1 MHFAPHPDDELIG
14 APATLMALRDAGFT
28 IVNVACSLGRPGQ
41 HARREAELQEACR
54 RAGFELRLPEEPVSI
69 SGDVDEQTAQA
80 ELTALVLEALA
91 REEPRIVVSP
101 GPADRHHGHRLVA
114 LAVRD
119 AIIEHGTSDAAP
131 RWWMWSLWGSLPQPT
146 IGTRFGAGRLEEI
159 LTALAAHRGELARN
173 DYRRFVRARA
183 EMNASLAA
191 ELLFGFGAPVPTDI
205 SYVELLTE
213 VALRGSR
220 WMLGTPGWL
229 DPEDP
234 LQEPSGVEA
243 VLD

>member
-1 MHFAPHPDDELIG
+1 
-14 APATLMALRDAGFT
+14 MALRDEGFT

-41 HARREAELQEACR
+41 HARREAELREACR

-69 SGDVDEQTAQA
+69 GGGSDPRSARS

-91 REEPRIVVSP
+91 QEQPSIVVSP

-119 AIIEHGTSDAAP
+119 AIADQMPRDGAP
-131 RWWMWSLWGSLPQPT
+131 RWWMWALWGSLPQPT
-146 IGTRFGAGRLEEI
+146 IGTRFGADRLEEI
-159 LTALAAHRGELARN
+159 LAALAAHGGELARN

-191 ELLFGFGAPVPTDI
+191 ELLFGFGASVPTDI
-205 SYVELLTE
+205 RYVELLTE
-213 VALRGSR
+213 VALSGNR
-220 WMLGTPGWL
+220 WMLGTPRWL
-229 DPEDP
+229 DPADP

-243 VLD
+243 VVD